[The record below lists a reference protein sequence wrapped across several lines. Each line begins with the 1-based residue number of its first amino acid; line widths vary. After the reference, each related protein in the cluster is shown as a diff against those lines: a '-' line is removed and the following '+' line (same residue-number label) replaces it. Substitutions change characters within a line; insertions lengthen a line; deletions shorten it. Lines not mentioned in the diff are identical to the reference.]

1 MRTALKEWVWIQVR
15 GKVIEFSHEHE
26 PLFLTG
32 VYINID
38 AQKKAEQLHLSAVA
52 FETQEAILI
61 TDAKEKI
68 VKVNEAFTRITGYSD
83 HEIIGQT
90 PRVLK
95 SGYHDKAF
103 YEAMWKALHEKGFW
117 QGELWN
123 KRKNGEIYAEFITIT
138 TIHDAHNKTTHFI
151 ANFNDIT
158 THKAA
163 QQQIQ
168 ELAYYDPLTHLANRR
183 LFDETLH
190 DTLCECSD
198 EKHFSALLFIDL
210 DRFKELND
218 TYGHDAGDMLLIQVA
233 SRLKER
239 HPRE

>member
-1 MRTALKEWVWIQVR
+1 MTTNSVTFTHNELTDAEMLRYARQILLDGWDIEAQEKLKLANVLIIGAGGIGCTSAELLARAGVGKITIVDADTIEMLEDLIITA
-15 GKVIEFSHEHE
+15 
-26 PLFLTG
+26 
-32 VYINID
+32 IND

-103 YEAMWKALHEKGFW
+103 YETMWKALHEKGFW

-138 TIHDAHNKTTHFI
+138 TIRDAHNKTTHFI

-168 ELAYYDPLTHLANRR
+168 ELAYYDPPHAS
-183 LFDETLH
+183 
-190 DTLCECSD
+190 CKS
-198 EKHFSALLFIDL
+198 KAL
-210 DRFKELND
+210 
-218 TYGHDAGDMLLIQVA
+218 
-233 SRLKER
+233 
-239 HPRE
+239 